1 MTVDPSEAARQ
12 EGAKRTEPADVG
24 RGAVEFGRKAES
36 LDDALRSFEK
46 DAVEAERMLEKM
58 KDPAKREEF
67 RSALGALRGRAGGA
81 GKALRG
87 IVTGLAL
94 FAGGVGVGKSMGDER
109 REAVIIDLAKKAG
122 AAEAKRDAIAL
133 ESWQKEMEAPRAAQE
148 KGREKA
154 LDALARENAAARKE
168 NADLRKQA
176 DALMAE
182 LRSMRDER
190 DAAERKVLAEK
201 EKGIEMKDTL
211 LKQQT
216 VTANMGALFD
226 KMRTLIGQ
234 SDDKKLKED
243 LERFL
248 EAYE

>member
-1 MTVDPSEAARQ
+1 
-12 EGAKRTEPADVG
+12 
-24 RGAVEFGRKAES
+24 
-36 LDDALRSFEK
+36 
-46 DAVEAERMLEKM
+46 
-58 KDPAKREEF
+58 
-67 RSALGALRGRAGGA
+67 
-81 GKALRG
+81 
-87 IVTGLAL
+87 
-94 FAGGVGVGKSMGDER
+94 
-109 REAVIIDLAKKAG
+109 
-122 AAEAKRDAIAL
+122 
-133 ESWQKEMEAPRAAQE
+133 
-148 KGREKA
+148 
-154 LDALARENAAARKE
+154 
-168 NADLRKQA
+168 
-176 DALMAE
+176 
-182 LRSMRDER
+182 MRDER